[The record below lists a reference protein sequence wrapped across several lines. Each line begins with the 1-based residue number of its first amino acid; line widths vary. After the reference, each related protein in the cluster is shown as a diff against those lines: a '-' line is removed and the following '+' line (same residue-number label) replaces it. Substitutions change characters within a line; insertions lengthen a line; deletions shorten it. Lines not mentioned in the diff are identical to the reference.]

1 MVDGLTDDDGMVNGL
16 VVGVFF
22 VGLVPVRLLSF
33 VGMNEDDGMTED
45 DGIADSLT
53 DGTEVKVFFEGMTED
68 DGMTED
74 VGFFVGLVVGVSV
87 FFVDFGMTG
96 MTEGMTEDDGMID
109 GIADGMNDGV
119 NVPSTIN
126 NLSVLDPKLPS
137 TYTTGSTASPTLIP

>member
-1 MVDGLTDDDGMVNGL
+1 MNEDDGMTEDDGIADPTVVFFEGMTEDDGMVDGL

-74 VGFFVGLVVGVSV
+74 VGFFCRVGC
-87 FFVDFGMTG
+87 
-96 MTEGMTEDDGMID
+96 
-109 GIADGMNDGV
+109 
-119 NVPSTIN
+119 
-126 NLSVLDPKLPS
+126 
-137 TYTTGSTASPTLIP
+137 GSFSFLRRFWHDWYD

>member
-1 MVDGLTDDDGMVNGL
+1 MTEDDGIADPTVVFFEGMTEDDGMVDGITDVVGLTDDDGMVDGL

-33 VGMNEDDGMTED
+33 V
-45 DGIADSLT
+45 
-53 DGTEVKVFFEGMTED
+53 
-68 DGMTED
+68 
-74 VGFFVGLVVGVSV
+74 
-87 FFVDFGMTG
+87 
-96 MTEGMTEDDGMID
+96 GMTEDDGMID

-137 TYTTGSTASPTLIP
+137 TYTTGSTASPTLIPI

>member
-1 MVDGLTDDDGMVNGL
+1 MTEDDGIADPTVVFFDFFDGMNEDDGMTEDDGIADPTVVFFEGMTEDDGMVDGITDVVGLTDVDGL

-22 VGLVPVRLLSF
+22 VGLVPVRLLSY

-74 VGFFVGLVVGVSV
+74 VGFFCRVGC
-87 FFVDFGMTG
+87 
-96 MTEGMTEDDGMID
+96 
-109 GIADGMNDGV
+109 
-119 NVPSTIN
+119 
-126 NLSVLDPKLPS
+126 
-137 TYTTGSTASPTLIP
+137 GSFSFLRRFWHDWYD